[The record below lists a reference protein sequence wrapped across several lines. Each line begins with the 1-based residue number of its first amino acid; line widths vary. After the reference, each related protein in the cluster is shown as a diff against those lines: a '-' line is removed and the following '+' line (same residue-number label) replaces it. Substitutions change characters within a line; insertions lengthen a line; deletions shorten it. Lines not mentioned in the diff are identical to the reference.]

1 MHTLTDSTFNSVT
14 IQDPEGS
21 AEEILELLKW
31 NFGKKNTTCIQ
42 YKCTGV
48 IVFVEMIVFLLFI

>member
-1 MHTLTDSTFNSVT
+1 MHTLTDSSFHSVT

-31 NFGKKNTTCIQ
+31 NFGKKTNEYSLHQNNTNLTFLS
-42 YKCTGV
+42 KCSSNP
-48 IVFVEMIVFLLFI
+48 